1 MQPIHELL
9 SQIRWDPNF
18 TGEFEVAFV
27 DRMQPQLQR
36 VPVNEMRF
44 DATNRATFRAFD
56 EAGNLVSIPVHR
68 IRKIYRDGALIWSRD
83 AE

>member
-27 DRMQPQLQR
+27 DRMKPDLQR
-36 VPVNEMRF
+36 VPVNAMRF
-44 DATNRATFRAFD
+44 DADSPTTFRAFD
-56 EAGNLVSIPVHR
+56 DEGNVVSIPLHR
-68 IRKIYRDGALIWSRD
+68 IRQVFRNGALIWSRD
-83 AE
+83 AQ

>member
-18 TGEFEVAFV
+18 TGEFEIAFA
-27 DRMQPQLQR
+27 DHMKPQLQR
-36 VPVNEMRF
+36 VPINELRF
-44 DATNRATFRAFD
+44 NANNRFAFQAFD
-56 EAGNLVSIPVHR
+56 EDGKLVSVPVHR
-68 IRKIYRDGALIWSRD
+68 IRKVYRNGQVIWSRD

>member
-18 TGEFEVAFV
+18 VGEIEVAFV
-27 DRMQPQLQR
+27 ERMQPQLGR
-36 VPVNEMRF
+36 VPVNQ
-44 DATNRATFRAFD
+44 N
-56 EAGNLVSIPVHR
+56 
-68 IRKIYRDGALIWSRD
+68 GALIWSRD